1 MLHIFDMCERPCAS
15 GEGCTISMMNC
26 FESTLDVKDL
36 VHQGK
41 DAPIQAWQI
50 EANGKGVRDLVH
62 QGKDVHTPGSE

>member
-1 MLHIFDMCERPCAS
+1 
-15 GEGCTISMMNC
+15 MMNC